1 MKNLAKLFMA
11 VMAGL
16 FAFSCATDA
25 TEDLGVN
32 VGADAQSTV
41 TASLEQARTQL
52 GEKADGVY
60 PLYWSE
66 GDAIAVNGKASIAL
80 SGIGTQ
86 ATNADFKFN
95 SEIVYPLHAVYPAPA
110 AGVVAEAEGA
120 QVVTFAA
127 VQPYTAGTFAP
138 GVAPMYGFA
147 EAEGTAVQF
156 NNLAGVLCLNIK
168 GNGEVLT
175 SATISSE
182 SGVLAGNFD
191 VDCTTGTLTAHA
203 DASNTVT
210 VTFGEG
216 LTLGAEATPIYAAV
230 PAGDYGYVTITLST
244 ADSQKMTLKFNSS
257 NKLIAVGVVREF
269 AAIDFEVN
277 DIESDWFEIYTV
289 ADMLTF
295 AKNAADFPWVGAKLM
310 ATVDMSEVEWTPIE
324 GFSKIFDGN
333 RDAGHKI
340 IGLNAPL
347 FGTTTA
353 TIKNLDLNVNIATS
367 SAAYYNDTTKVMA
380 LGGLACYSGGPIS
393 DSTVSG
399 SVYWSHKTSGYT
411 YIFVG
416 GFVGQALDGTSF
428 SNVDNKANISAEK
441 HNNTTFL
448 GGIAAMAGVSGGAAV
463 SFYDCTNS
471 GTIKVNEKT
480 VTGETNRNS
489 YVAGILGASNVNVS
503 FEDCSNSGAITHE
516 KAYTKNAYVAGI
528 YGRNFSTVDVQLKN
542 LTNTGAI
549 TSNTTYREGMGIGGI
564 LGEHTSKEGNNIA
577 SDLTNSG
584 AITVGGT
591 PASTVYIGG
600 IAGRYDGVSGK
611 NNTVTTWTNSGAV
624 VINLSAPVTDGAAAP
639 VGAHYYGGV
648 IGYTRY
654 TDCTNV
660 VNHATVTIDGNAS
673 VECYAGGVV
682 GRLSSG
688 TSTNIVNEATAIVT
702 NRATSKSRFIAGG
715 AVGQVSYV
723 TVDGLYNK
731 ATFDFQGKI
740 SVGVKED
747 GYGGPAVGGAIGM
760 MHSLETYD
768 VYNAQ
773 NISLTGEFTMS
784 NMNGALAPYISF
796 GGVIGYVSYYN
807 LDNVD
812 NNSKQFVLETTATIA
827 IGSLSSG
834 NNHQL
839 RLGGI
844 VGRAYPFGGATNC
857 DNNAD
862 LVWKAD
868 NKTFHGAIGG
878 LFGYAGGTT
887 TAPSNI
893 SNCTNNGDIYLESTF
908 GIKRCRFAAL
918 VGEYTSG
925 NITNSTNN
933 GDIHYRIQR
942 TTNQNYI
949 GGIVGD
955 NYAGNGTSWG
965 LVENCVNN
973 GTLTF
978 YENTLPNAEN
988 RIGGIVGVQYKG
1000 GEDKP
1005 AYCKGCT
1012 NNGDI
1017 VVYNQP
1023 AVTTL
1028 TNVHIGGI
1036 LGNSKTSNPM
1046 GYGAKDCKQN
1056 ANIIALN
1063 ESWTNIGMICADTRS
1078 AVTPI
1083 KDCKIVAGKSIA
1095 KSQRTI
1101 TDTDA
1106 SGETITETVYDYINI
1121 DASNYFNYIYGGAA
1135 VVWEDETYDGCTFV
1149 TE

>member
-1 MKNLAKLFMA
+1 MEE
-11 VMAGL
+11 
-16 FAFSCATDA
+16 S
-25 TEDLGVN
+25 
-32 VGADAQSTV
+32 
-41 TASLEQARTQL
+41 RTQL
-52 GEKADGVY
+52 GEKAEGVY

-66 GDAIAVNGKASIAL
+66 GDAIAVNGVVSAPLTAGGS
-80 SGIGTQ
+80 
-86 ATNADFKFN
+86 ATATFSFAK
-95 SEIVYPLHAVYPAPA
+95 EVTYPLCVVYPASA
-110 AGVVAEAEGA
+110 VATVEGEETEAP
-120 QVVTFAA
+120 VTAYPVNFLAE
-127 VQPYTAGTFAP
+127 QPYTVGTFAP
-138 GVAPMYGFA
+138 QAAPMYGYGVEA
-147 EAEGTAVQF
+147 AEGEEQLPTQMQH
-156 NNLAGVLCLNIK
+156 LTGVLRLAIK
-168 GNGEVLT
+168 GNGEKVT
-175 SATISSE
+175 EIKVKAEKGAI
-182 SGVLAGNFD
+182 AGAFT
-191 VDCTTGTLTAHA
+191 VDCTTGVLTAQEG
-203 DASNTVT
+203 ASNTVT
-210 VTFGEG
+210 VTFAEP
-216 LTLGAEATPIYAAV
+216 LVLGAEATPVYLTV
-230 PAGDYGYVTITLST
+230 PAGEYGTFVITVNT
-244 ADSQKMTLKFNSS
+244 EAHEKMTVKFNSDIKPI
-257 NKLIAVGVVREF
+257 NAGVVREF
-269 AAIDFEVN
+269 SAFTYEANANDSEDVFIIDSKEAL
-277 DIESDWFEIYTV
+277 IEFARIAS
-289 ADMLTF
+289 TF
-295 AKNAADFPWVGAKLM
+295 YPRTTAKLG
-310 ATVDMSEVEWTPIE
+310 ADIDMEGIDWTPIE
-324 GFSKIFDGN
+324 NFNHTFDGN
-333 RDAGHKI
+333 NHKI
-340 IGLNAPL
+340 SNLNAPL
-347 FGTTTA
+347 FGTTAA
-353 TIKNLDLNVNIATS
+353 TIKNLQLHVNIETNS
-367 SAAYYNDTTKVMA
+367 SAYYNSTTKVMA

-393 DSTVSG
+393 NSTVSG
-399 SVYWSHKTSGYT
+399 SIYWSHKTSSYT

-416 GFVGQALDGTSF
+416 GFVGQALDGSSF

-448 GGIAAMAGVSGGAAV
+448 GGIAAMAGVSGGADV

-480 VTGETNRNS
+480 VAGETNRNS

-528 YGRNFSTVDVQLKN
+528 YGRNFSSVNVQFKN

-549 TSNTTYREGMGIGGI
+549 TSNTTYREGLGIGGI
-564 LGEHTSKEGNNIA
+564 LGEHTSKDGNNIA
-577 SDLTNSG
+577 SDLTNTG

-591 PASTVYIGG
+591 PASTAYIGG
-600 IAGRYDGVSGK
+600 VAGRYDGISGK

-654 TDCTNV
+654 TDCANV

-673 VECYAGGVV
+673 VECFAGGAV

-715 AVGQVSYV
+715 AVGQVAYV
-723 TVDGLYNK
+723 TVDGLHNK

-740 SVGVKED
+740 SVGVKQD
-747 GYGGPAVGGAIGM
+747 GYEGPAVGGTIGM

-827 IGSLSSG
+827 IGSLSSS

-839 RLGGI
+839 RLGGV
-844 VGRAYPFGGATNC
+844 VGRAYPIGSATYC

-868 NKTFHGAIGG
+868 NRTFHGAIGG
-878 LFGYAGGTT
+878 LFGYAGGTA
-887 TAPSNI
+887 TAPSEI

-908 GIKRCRFAAL
+908 GIRRCRFAAL

-933 GDIHYRIQR
+933 GDIHYHIQR

-955 NYAGNGTSWG
+955 NYAGNGGSWG

-973 GTLTF
+973 GTFTF
-978 YENTLPNAEN
+978 YENTLPNSEN

-1000 GEDKP
+1000 GADKP

-1023 AVTTL
+1023 A
-1028 TNVHIGGI
+1028 NMHIGGI
-1036 LGNSKTSNPM
+1036 LAKSQTGNPM

-1083 KDCKIVAGKSIA
+1083 KDCKIVEGKSIA
-1095 KSQRTI
+1095 KKTETI
-1101 TDTDA
+1101 ITEDTD
-1106 SGETITETVYDYINI
+1106 GNKDEETVYRYATI
-1121 DASNYFNYIYGGAA
+1121 DASNYFNYIYGGDT
-1135 VVWEDETYDGCTFV
+1135 VEWEDETYDGCTFV

>member
-1 MKNLAKLFMA
+1 MKNLTKIFLA
-11 VMAGL
+11 VAVAMLA
-16 FAFSCATDA
+16 FACVTDT
-25 TEDLGVN
+25 TEDLGIAHEGKAV
-32 VGADAQSTV
+32 VV
-41 TASLEQARTQL
+41 ASLEQARTQL
-52 GEKADGVY
+52 GEKADGHY

-66 GDAIAVNGKASIAL
+66 GDAIAVNGVASTTLQGVSAN
-80 SGIGTQ
+80 T
-86 ATNADFKFN
+86 TNATFSFN
-95 SEIVYPLHAVYPAPA
+95 SELNYPLCAVYPAPA
-110 AGVVAEAEGA
+110 EGVVAEAEGA

-127 VQPYTAGTFAP
+127 VQPYTVGTFAP
-138 GVAPMYGFA
+138 GVAPMYGYA
-147 EAEGTAVQF
+147 EAEGQAVQF
-156 NNLAGVLCLNIK
+156 NHLSGVLCIK
-168 GNGEVLT
+168 ISGNGEVLT
-175 SATISSE
+175 GATISAE
-182 SGVLAGNFD
+182 SGVIAGNFD
-191 VDCTTGTLTAHA
+191 VDCTTGALTAHA
-203 DASNTVT
+203 DASNTVS

-216 LTLGAEATPIYAAV
+216 LTLGAEATPIYVAV
-230 PAGDYGYVTITLST
+230 PAGKYGVVSIVLTT
-244 ADSQKMTLKFNSS
+244 ADAKTMTVKFDSS
-257 NKLIAVGVVREF
+257 SRPIAVGVVREF
-269 AAIDFEVN
+269 TAIDFEAN
-277 DIESDWFEIYTV
+277 IADGEWFEIYNS

-295 AKNAADFPWVGAKLM
+295 AKDAATLAYKGAKLM
-310 ATVDMSEVEWTPIE
+310 ADVDMSEVEWTPIE
-324 GFSKIFDGN
+324 GFTKIFDGN
-333 RDAGHKI
+333 RDAGYEI
-340 IGLNAPL
+340 TGLNAPL

-367 SAAYYNDTTKVMA
+367 SSAYYNATTKVMA

-399 SVYWSHKTSGYT
+399 SVYWSHKTSSYT

-416 GFVGQALDGTSF
+416 GFVGQALDGSSF

-448 GGIAAMAGVSGGAAV
+448 GGIAAMAGVSGGADV

-528 YGRNFSTVDVQLKN
+528 YGRNFSTVNVQFKN

-549 TSNTTYREGMGIGGI
+549 TSNTTYREGLGIGGI
-564 LGEHTSKEGNNIA
+564 LGEHTSKDGNNIA
-577 SDLTNSG
+577 SNLTNTG

-639 VGAHYYGGV
+639 TGAHYYGGV

-654 TDCTNV
+654 TDCANV

-673 VECYAGGVV
+673 VECYAGGAV

-715 AVGQVSYV
+715 AVGQISYV
-723 TVDGLYNK
+723 TVDGLHNK

-747 GYGGPAVGGAIGM
+747 GYEGPAVGGTIGM
-760 MHSLETYD
+760 MHSLETYEEL
-768 VYNAQ
+768 YNAQ

-827 IGSLSSG
+827 IGSLSTG

-868 NKTFHGAIGG
+868 NRTFHGAIGG
-878 LFGYAGGTT
+878 LFGYSGGTA
-887 TAPSNI
+887 TAPSEI

-955 NYAGNGTSWG
+955 NYAGNGGSWG

-973 GTLTF
+973 GTFTF

-1036 LGNSKTSNPM
+1036 LANSKTGNPI

-1083 KDCKIVAGKSIA
+1083 KDCKIVEGKSIA
-1095 KSQRTI
+1095 KKT
-1101 TDTDA
+1101 
-1106 SGETITETVYDYINI
+1106 ETITTEDTDGNKEEETVYRYATI
-1121 DASNYFNYIYGGAA
+1121 DASNYFNYIYGGDT
-1135 VVWEDETYDGCTFV
+1135 VEWEDETYDGCTFV